1 MRIASA
7 VVHRGEEP
15 PLVTGM
21 GSGAVFFSGCTL
33 RCSFCQNMQISSG
46 RMGTEVKPGCLAAVC
61 EALRDAGAANIN
73 LVTGS
78 QFIPGITA
86 ELAGFREK
94 NPELPVV
101 WNSSGYESEE
111 GMEMIAP
118 LVDVY
123 LLDLKALST
132 DGAIKLLGRPD
143 YPEAATRTALIAAED
158 HPPVF
163 RGSALVG
170 GTILRHLVM
179 PGMEAEAEKV
189 IEWFGKH
196 LAGRALFSLMV
207 QYIDPVHKEAR
218 KPRKKLLEHLIDRL
232 DRAGIEEGFIQES
245 GDETDWFPDFGRINP
260 FPEGYADP
268 VWHWKSGFIRRPKI
282 ILYKDTML

>member
-15 PLVTGM
+15 PLVTGR
-21 GSGAVFFSGCTL
+21 GSGTVFFSGCTL
-33 RCSFCQNMQISSG
+33 RCSFCQNIQVSSG
-46 RMGTEVKPGCLAAVC
+46 SMGTEVEPGCLSAIC
-61 EALRDAGAANIN
+61 EALRDTGAANIN

-78 QFIPGITA
+78 QFIPGISA
-86 ELAGFREK
+86 ELSGFRETY
-94 NPELPVV
+94 PDLPVI

-111 GMEMIAP
+111 GMEMLAP

-123 LLDLKALST
+123 LLDLKALTT

-143 YPEAATRTALIAAED
+143 YPEAAARTALIAAED
-158 HPPVF
+158 NPPAF
-163 RGSALVG
+163 RGNALVR

-196 LAGRALFSLMV
+196 LAGRALFSLMI
-207 QYIDPVHKEAR
+207 QYIDPAHEQAV
-218 KPRKKLLEHLIDRL
+218 KPRERLLEHLIDRL
-232 DRAGIEEGFIQES
+232 DRAGVEDGFIQEP
-245 GDETDWFPDFGRINP
+245 GDETEWMPDFGRINP
-260 FPEGYADP
+260 FPEEYADP
-268 VWHWKSGFIRRPKI
+268 VWHWTCGFISRPKTI
-282 ILYKDTML
+282 SYKDDML